1 MRRKPG
7 SLLPIEASILEAGID
22 LRRRGLDEFHGF
34 LVAKEIKERAEA
46 RLLTAYGTLYKALG
60 RLEKAGLLKSRWED
74 PVAAAEAARPRRRM
88 YRITAQ
94 GEAALKATLS
104 LKLQPH
110 FSSRRAT
117 T

>member
-1 MRRKPG
+1 MRRKKG
-7 SLLPIEASILEAGID
+7 SLIPLEVSVLTTCLD
-22 LRRRGLDEFHGF
+22 LKTRGTGEGHGF
-34 LVAKEIKERAEA
+34 LIAKQIKDRENTRM
-46 RLLTAYGTLYKALG
+46 LTAHGTLYKALG

-94 GEAALKATLS
+94 GEAALKATLV